1 MIERKVREMERNSE
15 RDGERKRVKEK
26 KRERSLTNEENHRH
40 RDIHPILLQSHLV
53 N

>member
-1 MIERKVREMERNSE
+1 MERNSK

-26 KRERSLTNEENHRH
+26 RGKRSLTNEKHHIR
-40 RDIHPILLQSHLV
+40 RQKCIPPVLLQSHLV

>member
-1 MIERKVREMERNSE
+1 MKEMERNSE

-26 KRERSLTNEENHRH
+26 DRENNLTHEENHRH
-40 RDIHPILLQSHLV
+40 RDIPPILLQPHLV